1 MIEKVFFK
9 IAVPFFR
16 DFEKNPQNTYM
27 ALSGCFWIATIFG
40 LSPCKFDCNIQIF
53 ESINELPFERKMLS
67 QE

>member
-1 MIEKVFFK
+1 
-9 IAVPFFR
+9 
-16 DFEKNPQNTYM
+16 M

-40 LSPCKFDCNIQIF
+40 LSPGKFDCNIQIF